1 MRTMIPRTKRHQPA
15 LLRRLTIVLALTATL
30 LLGAVS
36 AAALAAPRTAPARP
50 ATRTAVPPPPRARPP
65 TPPAAPPPRRV
76 PASRPAAAI
85 LPLVLGAI
93 VILAAYNPPRY
104 HY

>member
-15 LLRRLTIVLALTATL
+15 LLRRLTIMLALTATL

-36 AAALAAPRTAPARP
+36 SAALAAPRTAPARP
-50 ATRTAVPPPPRARPP
+50 ATRTAV
-65 TPPAAPPPRRV
+65 TPAQPV

-104 HY
+104 HYGGH

>member
-15 LLRRLTIVLALTATL
+15 LLRRLTIVLALTTTL
-30 LLGAVS
+30 LLGALS
-36 AAALAAPRTAPARP
+36 TAAFAAPHGAPARP
-50 ATRTAVPPPPRARPP
+50 ATRTAV
-65 TPPAAPPPRRV
+65 TPAQPV

-104 HY
+104 HYGSH